1 MATCATYHGI
11 IGIQNGT
18 HYSLDNK
25 TFWRYE
31 GFVPEP
37 EGGDLPVEV
46 FAFKGSSASAKKGIY
61 LLDARAVI
69 GRAADKDGRTAYILH
84 LYAIDVRIYIYHC
97 SCIVLLIFQDMQP
110 MPEGRI
116 Q

>member
-1 MATCATYHGI
+1 MMRHALHLPSLRVGYLSFFCFAFTLSTIATCATYHGI

-18 HYSLDNK
+18 HYSLNNK

-31 GFVPEP
+31 GFVPES

-69 GRAADKDGRTAYILH
+69 GRAADKDGR
-84 LYAIDVRIYIYHC
+84 
-97 SCIVLLIFQDMQP
+97 
-110 MPEGRI
+110 
-116 Q
+116 